1 MPALKRLKGTR
12 IASTP
17 AALDAISWPDEAIVM
32 RFAPD
37 EVYLTPPL
45 PSKNIVL
52 EQDEHAI
59 VIAEGSF
66 SGVWIDRERALDLL
80 QRLCEWELPSE
91 RPVFAQGAVAGIPT
105 KLWFTEDQI
114 LFVVQS
120 PYAAEMEERLA

>member
-1 MPALKRLKGTR
+1 
-12 IASTP
+12 
-17 AALDAISWPDEAIVM
+17 M

-45 PSKNIVL
+45 PSENIVL
-52 EQDEHAI
+52 EQDKHAI

-66 SGVWIDRERALDLL
+66 SGVWIDQDRALDLL
-80 QRLCEWELPSE
+80 QRLCEWELPTE
-91 RPVFAQGAVAGIPT
+91 RPAFAQGAVAGIPT
-105 KLWFTEDQI
+105 KLWFTEDQV